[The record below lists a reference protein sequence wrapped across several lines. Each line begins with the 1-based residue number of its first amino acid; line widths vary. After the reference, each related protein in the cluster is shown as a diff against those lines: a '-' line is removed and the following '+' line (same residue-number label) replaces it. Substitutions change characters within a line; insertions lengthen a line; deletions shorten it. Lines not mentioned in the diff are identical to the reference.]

1 MGLSPVR
8 FGVSPRRLPDG
19 LVMSRGRTHRSARI
33 GPVAVLALAGACAT
47 FGSTPAAALVVT
59 PAGSVTVT
67 MLGIGHGHGMSQYG
81 ARGAAMA
88 GLTAPQIVAFYYPG
102 TTLTQRPDSRIRV
115 QLSAVGPRLTV
126 APAADLIV
134 TGRTDPLPTAGVSR
148 YRLVAGTGDGL
159 WLQRLPSA
167 PGAAWTLVQAQL
179 PSGAS
184 FHRSSG
190 EPVRALPPDGS
201 RRDYLGSL
209 VAWRTTPSGSGDG
222 VLTVNKVSMDD
233 YTAGVVPEEVPTS
246 WPRAAVN
253 AQAIAARTYGA
264 YAVDHPRSRHYDI
277 CDTSWCQVYGGH
289 AQFDAAG
296 HLVWSAYPRAALAT
310 TNQVLEHQGAAIF
323 AEFGSSDGGW
333 TVDGGQ
339 PYLVS
344 KQDPYDNA
352 ASGDPYLFY
361 RKRFAVSS
369 LAAYFGLR
377 SVTSV
382 VISKRDGNGTWNGR
396 VLAGYVQGTNSA
408 GNPAKV
414 TATGSDFA
422 AALGLGTTWFNL
434 RATA

>member
-1 MGLSPVR
+1 
-8 FGVSPRRLPDG
+8 
-19 LVMSRGRTHRSARI
+19 
-33 GPVAVLALAGACAT
+33 
-47 FGSTPAAALVVT
+47 
-59 PAGSVTVT
+59 
-67 MLGIGHGHGMSQYG
+67 
-81 ARGAAMA
+81 
-88 GLTAPQIVAFYYPG
+88 
-102 TTLTQRPDSRIRV
+102 
-115 QLSAVGPRLTV
+115 
-126 APAADLIV
+126 
-134 TGRTDPLPTAGVSR
+134 
-148 YRLVAGTGDGL
+148 
-159 WLQRLPSA
+159 
-167 PGAAWTLVQAQL
+167 
-179 PSGAS
+179 
-184 FHRSSG
+184 
-190 EPVRALPPDGS
+190 
-201 RRDYLGSL
+201 
-209 VAWRTTPSGSGDG
+209 
-222 VLTVNKVSMDD
+222 
-233 YTAGVVPEEVPTS
+233 
-246 WPRAAVN
+246 
-253 AQAIAARTYGA
+253 
-264 YAVDHPRSRHYDI
+264 
-277 CDTSWCQVYGGH
+277 
-289 AQFDAAG
+289 
-296 HLVWSAYPRAALAT
+296 RAALAT